1 MKELSEVKAQSNAVY
16 EWKGKI
22 NVCQE
27 DCVKICIYV
36 CVRVGGVEL

>member
-1 MKELSEVKAQSNAVY
+1 MLYTSGKV
-16 EWKGKI
+16 GKI
-22 NVCQE
+22 DVCQE